1 MEFLRYKVKVMEAF
15 KDGNI
20 LGGRFLRPGE
30 ILVVSE
36 SDFVK
41 ITNSGGILEIMESLI
56 PNPKKEAPEVVEVKL
71 AQLAEIEAE
80 EKAKDAEI
88 AQAEEKLYRA
98 EDEPQPAPKKRGR
111 PKKVSNAS

>member
-1 MEFLRYKVKVMEAF
+1 
-15 KDGNI
+15 
-20 LGGRFLRPGE
+20 
-30 ILVVSE
+30 
-36 SDFVK
+36 
-41 ITNSGGILEIMESLI
+41 MESLI